1 MAIPGTPEYHR
12 EFMAKRREQE
22 AAAAAAAPKVSPA
35 SVGLDVPVREV
46 PVTLARPSLTVEPV
60 EAELAVSRAP
70 RRAEPR
76 HGADE
81 GVRILTS
88 APAAAKQTLPEA
100 ARASMRARGLTPSQE
115 LAAAE
120 AGQAQQ
126 YEDRARANIGLQ
138 GAQEVS
144 SYANPDY
151 PIVKQYV
158 ETSTSINDRAMQ
170 AQQAIDDAEML
181 RAAKVADF
189 MDEQNAR
196 QAEAVTDMRARQF
209 HQEEAA
215 MQAQERSKAAY
226 NLVAKTTERLADAPD
241 IDPGRW
247 WASRSTGQKVAG
259 FVAMLGRGLGGGGNP
274 ADWLMEHIDRDIAA
288 QKASFD
294 QKATAAGAAQQ
305 QGAMARGLY
314 SDIRAQTQ
322 DEREA
327 DEIMRIAK
335 LERAKAEFESLAAR
349 SAIPSV
355 MAQQQQTRLQL
366 EQAIADRRMQL
377 DKLAAHNV
385 KRKTVVS
392 KAYRAVKDPVTG
404 EIYRVPVGGAGD
416 VALAKYDL
424 EQAGEARK
432 DARKVLGEETIEG
445 VKAGNKA
452 REETLKSKASNE
464 QEAFKQLQK
473 FGESTAAEQELL
485 GLIDGFIAKY
495 QKRGGV
501 PGRGASRAYDVVMSP
516 NETAEADAERV
527 AIKDALGRIKSGGAI
542 TGDEL
547 DTFSQMVDVGF
558 GDDQL
563 FRNLR
568 NIQRG
573 AQIRLETKERGL
585 SDEARA
591 AYRRVGIEGLPAYAA
606 DVSDARDP
614 TLGATDD
621 AAALGGVLR

>member
-1 MAIPGTPEYHR
+1 MAIPGTPEYHKR
-12 EFMAKRREQE
+12 WKQQKAIEEAQAATNRAVRTAQASVPAPAGEQVFEDGPVTSDRPEYEGPPPTGGGMSDAEF
-22 AAAAAAAPKVSPA
+22 AAARTGVKPETRQAA
-35 SVGLDVPVREV
+35 L
-46 PVTLARPSLTVEPV
+46 
-60 EAELAVSRAP
+60 
-70 RRAEPR
+70 
-76 HGADE
+76 
-81 GVRILTS
+81 
-88 APAAAKQTLPEA
+88 
-100 ARASMRARGLTPSQE
+100 ASMRARGLTPSQE
-115 LAAAE
+115 LAVAE
-120 AGQAQQ
+120 TGQAQD
-126 YEDRARANIGLQ
+126 YENRAMGRFGMQ
-138 GAQEVS
+138 GAEQVS
-144 SYANPDY
+144 SIANKDY

-158 ETSTSINDRAMQ
+158 DTSTAINERAMQ

-215 MQAQERSKAAY
+215 LEAQERSKAAY
-226 NLVAKTTERLADAPD
+226 GLVAKTAERLASAPD

-274 ADWLMEHIDRDIAA
+274 ADWLTEHIDRDIDA
-288 QKASFD
+288 QKASFN

-335 LERAKAEFESLAAR
+335 LERAKAEFEALAAR

-404 EIYRVPVGGAGD
+404 QIYRVPVGGAGD

-464 QEAFKQLQK
+464 QEAYKQLQK

-516 NETAEADAERV
+516 NETAEANAERV

-591 AYRRVGIEGLPAYAA
+591 AYRRVGLEGLPAYAA